1 MVKTFLPELQS
12 EESRRAVAEASV
24 ALLDR
29 WGLDEGQ
36 EKLLLGIDA
45 VGPYREGEP
54 LPEKPDVLARAGQLL
69 AIDRALK
76 RRYADDPMMRD
87 HWVKFPNPALGNFTP
102 LLVMLGGREGLERV
116 RAAAES
122 PFRGTDAGG

>member
-1 MVKTFLPELQS
+1 MARTFLPELQS

-45 VGPYREGEP
+45 IRPYREGEP
-54 LPEKPDVLARAGQLL
+54 LPDNLDVLARAGQLL

-76 RRYADDPMMRD
+76 KRYADDPMMRD
-87 HWVKFPNPALGNFTP
+87 NWVKFPNPALGDFTP
-102 LLVMLGGREGLERV
+102 LLVMLGGPDGLVRV
-116 RAAAES
+116 RDVAES
-122 PFRGTDAGG
+122 PPGSTETGG